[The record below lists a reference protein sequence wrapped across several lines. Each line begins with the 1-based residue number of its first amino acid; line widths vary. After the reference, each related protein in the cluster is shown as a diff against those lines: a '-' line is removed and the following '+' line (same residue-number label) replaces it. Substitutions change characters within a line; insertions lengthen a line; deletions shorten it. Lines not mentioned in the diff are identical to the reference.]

1 MVKKIAAVTFWF
13 PTKEKPLSFPFIVE
27 HLKAISKTQ
36 HLAFVLYIRVEQSQ
50 KLYAQSISKYDY
62 EGLKIVEIFVK
73 SKLHKLLYQF
83 PLLLWPSIKKRI
95 KTENFDQIDVVHG
108 MVVFPAGV
116 LAYLI
121 AKKINKPLV
130 LTEHWSKTT
139 KFLSSHLLSYLGRS
153 AFNYATKVTF
163 VSKWLQSEVC
173 EVVPMLAEKSVIV
186 PNVVDS
192 HLFHYAEKIYK
203 PGMPIRFITVASSWN
218 ADRDLYLI
226 VNSLE
231 QLVRQSGKSLEL
243 VIIGGGILYDEI
255 KTLKWSYP
263 IIFGGFQTR
272 QEIASHL
279 NHAHYF
285 LFSSKFETFSVV
297 TAEALVTGTPVLVS
311 DVAALPELVKQGY
324 GLTTPNTIEGWTA
337 ALEKLIGTHFET
349 DKIAAESSEYF
360 NADKIAAAF
369 EKVYENIQVIR

>member
-13 PTKEKPLSFPFIVE
+13 PTKEKPLGFPFIVE

-36 HLAFVLYIRVEQSQ
+36 HLAFVLYIRVEQSH

-62 EGLKIVEIFVK
+62 EGLKIVEILVT
-73 SKLHKLLYQF
+73 SKFHRLLYQF

-121 AKKINKPLV
+121 AKQINKPLV

-139 KFLSSHLLSYLGRS
+139 KFLSSHLLSFLGLK
-153 AFNYATKVTF
+153 AFKYAEKVTF
-163 VSKWLQSEVC
+163 VSKWLQHEVC
-173 EVVPMLAEKSVIV
+173 KVIPTVVGKSVIV
-186 PNVVDS
+186 PNVVDGN
-192 HLFHYAEKIYK
+192 LFHYKPKIQE
-203 PGMPIRFITVASSWN
+203 PEMPIRFIAVASNWN
-218 ADRDLYLI
+218 VDRDLFLI

-231 QLVRQSGKSLEL
+231 QLVRKSGKSLEL
-243 VIIGGGILYDEI
+243 VLIGGGVLYDEI
-255 KTLKWSYP
+255 KSLKWSYP
-263 IIFGGFQTR
+263 IVFSGFQSR
-272 QEIASHL
+272 QEIANQL
-279 NHAHYF
+279 NASHYF

-324 GLTTPNTIEGWTA
+324 GFTTPNTIEGWTNS
-337 ALEKLIGTHFET
+337 LEKLIET
-349 DKIAAESSEYF
+349 KFNNAKIAAENITIF
-360 NADKIAAAF
+360 NAENIAAAF
-369 EKVYENIQVIR
+369 EKVYENI

>member
-36 HLAFVLYIRVEQSQ
+36 HLAFVLYLRVEQSH

-62 EGLKIVEIFVK
+62 EGLKIVEIFVT
-73 SKLHKLLYQF
+73 SKFHKLLYQF

-95 KTENFDQIDVVHG
+95 KAENFDQIDVVHG

-139 KFLSSHLLSYLGRS
+139 KFLTSHLLSFLGIK
-153 AFNYATKVTF
+153 AFKYAEKVTF
-163 VSKWLQSEVC
+163 VSKWLQHEVC
-173 EVVPMLAEKSVIV
+173 KVIPALVGKSVIV
-186 PNVVDS
+186 PNVVDGN
-192 HLFHYAEKIYK
+192 LFLYTPKIQK
-203 PGMPIRFITVASSWN
+203 PGMPIRFIAVASNWN
-218 ADRDLYLI
+218 ADRDLFLI

-231 QLVRQSGKSLEL
+231 QLVCKSGKSIEL
-243 VIIGGGILYDEI
+243 VLIGGGILYDEI
-255 KTLKWSYP
+255 KSLKWSYP
-263 IIFGGFQTR
+263 IVFNGFQSR
-272 QEIASHL
+272 QEIANQL
-279 NHAHYF
+279 NDSHYF
-285 LFSSKFETFSVV
+285 LFSSKIETFSVV

-324 GLTTPNTIEGWTA
+324 GFTTPNTIEGWNN
-337 ALEKLIGTHFET
+337 ALEKLIET
-349 DKIAAESSEYF
+349 KFDNAKIAAENITIFSAE
-360 NADKIAAAF
+360 NIAAAF
-369 EKVYENIQVIR
+369 EKVYAGI

>member
-36 HLAFVLYIRVEQSQ
+36 HLASVLYIRVEQSQ

-130 LTEHWSKTT
+130 LTEH
-139 KFLSSHLLSYLGRS
+139 G
-153 AFNYATKVTF
+153 
-163 VSKWLQSEVC
+163 
-173 EVVPMLAEKSVIV
+173 
-186 PNVVDS
+186 
-192 HLFHYAEKIYK
+192 
-203 PGMPIRFITVASSWN
+203 
-218 ADRDLYLI
+218 
-226 VNSLE
+226 
-231 QLVRQSGKSLEL
+231 
-243 VIIGGGILYDEI
+243 
-255 KTLKWSYP
+255 LK
-263 IIFGGFQTR
+263 Q
-272 QEIASHL
+272 Q
-279 NHAHYF
+279 N
-285 LFSSKFETFSVV
+285 FSVHICF
-297 TAEALVTGTPVLVS
+297 P
-311 DVAALPELVKQGY
+311 
-324 GLTTPNTIEGWTA
+324 I
-337 ALEKLIGTHFET
+337 
-349 DKIAAESSEYF
+349 
-360 NADKIAAAF
+360 
-369 EKVYENIQVIR
+369 